1 MVSNGTIGIIL
12 ITHLCIFSSSS
23 RAVADATP
31 HVVIQY

>member
-12 ITHLCIFSSSS
+12 ITRLCIFSSGS

-31 HVVIQY
+31 TL